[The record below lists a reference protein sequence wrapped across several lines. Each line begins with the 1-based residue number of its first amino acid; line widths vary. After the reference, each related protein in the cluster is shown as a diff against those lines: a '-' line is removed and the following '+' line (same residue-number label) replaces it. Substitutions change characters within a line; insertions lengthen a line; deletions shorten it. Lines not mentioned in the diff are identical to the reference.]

1 MEDLRVQPHSLETEQ
16 SVLGG
21 LLIDE
26 TAWERIEGVVSG
38 EDFYRHDHQRVFAA
52 AESLAAEKEPV
63 DVLTVANRLGDQ
75 LEEIGGYAY
84 LVHLVNITPTT
95 ANIEH
100 YARTVANHARL
111 RRLITV
117 AGEVSQ
123 EAFDGAN
130 PLDLIDTATNRLSA
144 IGQGISTEGF
154 TDRRSSMRR
163 FVDELDRLWQL
174 RQKGETPGLP
184 TGIERFDNRFGGLHR
199 GNLIVVAGRPSMGKS
214 ALAHTWQLN
223 QAKAGY
229 KTAIISLEMT
239 EWELDQRWVSQQS
252 KIPVEQFGSANLGD
266 DDWPKVIQATSA
278 VANMPIYT
286 LEQGTVTPSSVR
298 RFARKLQQEHGL
310 DVLYIDYLQL
320 MKGDGRHDKRYG
332 EIGEISRAL
341 KGLAMELNISVVLV
355 SQLNRDVEHRTD
367 KRPQMADLRESGD
380 IEQDANVII
389 FPFRPAAYD
398 DNEDPTEAELIV
410 RKNRQGQ
417 TGFLRVRWLGQYTM
431 FADGDWIYEGR
442 AA

>member
-1 MEDLRVQPHSLETEQ
+1 MDDLKVPPHSIEAEQ

-21 LLIDE
+21 LMLDE
-26 TAWERIEGVVSG
+26 TAWERIEGIVG
-38 EDFYRHDHQRVFAA
+38 ADDFYRHDHQRVFAA
-52 AESLAAEKEPV
+52 AESLAAEKQPV
-63 DVLTVANRLGDQ
+63 DMVTVAERLGDG
-75 LEEIGGYAY
+75 LEEVGGYAY
-84 LVHLVNITPTT
+84 LAHLVHITPTT
-95 ANIEH
+95 ANIAH
-100 YARTVANHARL
+100 YARTVADNARL
-111 RRLITV
+111 RRIITA
-117 AGEVSQ
+117 AGEIGQ
-123 EAFDGAN
+123 AAFDGGD
-130 PLDLIDTATNRLSA
+130 PRELIDTATTKLA
-144 IGQGISTEGF
+144 ALAAGVDTEGF
-154 TDRRSSMRR
+154 NDRRSSMRR
-163 FVDELDRLWQL
+163 FVERLDELWQL

-184 TGIERFDNRFGGLHR
+184 TGIERFDTRFGGLHR

-229 KTAIISLEMT
+229 KTAIVSMEMT

-266 DDWPKVIQATSA
+266 DDWPKVIQATST
-278 VANMPIYT
+278 VADLPIYT
-286 LEQGTVTPSSVR
+286 MEHGTVTPAQVR
-298 RFARKLQQEHGL
+298 RFARKLQQEQGL

-320 MKGDGRHDKRYG
+320 MKGDGSHDKRYG

-341 KGLAMELNISVVLV
+341 KGLAMELNIPVVLV

-367 KRPQMADLRESGD
+367 KRPKMADLRESGD

-389 FPFRPAAYD
+389 FPFRPAAYEED
-398 DNEDPTEAELIV
+398 ADPTEAELIV

-431 FADGDWIYEGR
+431 FADAEWRYEGH

>member
-1 MEDLRVQPHSLETEQ
+1 MEDLKVPPHSIETEQ

-21 LLIDE
+21 LMMDE
-26 TAWERIEGVVSG
+26 TAWERIEGLVAV
-38 EDFYRHDHQRVFAA
+38 EDFYRHDHQSIFAA
-52 AESLAAEKEPV
+52 AESLAAEKQPV
-63 DVLTVANRLGDQ
+63 DMVTVAERLGGD
-75 LEEIGGYAY
+75 LDDIGGHAY
-84 LVHLVNITPTT
+84 LAHLVHITPTT
-95 ANIEH
+95 ANIAH
-100 YARTVANHARL
+100 YARTVADNARL
-111 RRLITV
+111 RRIITA
-117 AGEVSQ
+117 AGEIGQ
-123 EAFDGAN
+123 AAFDGGD
-130 PLDLIDTATNRLSA
+130 PGDLIDTATTKLA
-144 IGQGISTEGF
+144 ALAVGVGTEGF

-163 FVDELDRLWQL
+163 FVENLDELWQL
-174 RQKGETPGLP
+174 RQQGETPGLP
-184 TGIERFDNRFGGLHR
+184 TGLDRFDRRFGGLHR

-214 ALAHTWQLN
+214 ALAHSWQLN

-266 DDWPKVIQATSA
+266 DDWPKVIQATST
-278 VANMPIYT
+278 VAGLPIYT
-286 LEQGTVTPSSVR
+286 LEQGTITPSQVR
-298 RFARKLQQEHGL
+298 RFARQLQQDQGL
-310 DVLYIDYLQL
+310 DALYVDYLQL
-320 MKGDGRHDKRYG
+320 MKCEGRHDKRSG

-341 KGLAMELNISVVLV
+341 KGLAMELNIPVVLV

-398 DNEDPTEAELIV
+398 DSEDPTEAELIV

-431 FADGDWIYEGR
+431 FADAEFRYEGH